1 MKNLTLE
8 NGEWKQRVAP
18 QLTAEE
24 RELLMQRGTEPNEAR
39 RALMERIRD
48 ESLVAADTEDAAA
61 AQALYD
67 QRKIEG
73 ADLIAA
79 DITLP
84 AGSGIIN
91 CRLNGEH
98 KQIRF

>member
-24 RELLMQRGTEPNEAR
+24 RELLTQRGPQPNEAFK
-39 RALMERIRD
+39 ALVERIRS
-48 ESLVAADTEDAAA
+48 ESLIAVEPAEAET
-61 AQALYD
+61 AQAIYD
-67 QRKIEG
+67 QHKIEE

-79 DITLP
+79 DISLP
-84 AGSGIIN
+84 FGKGIIN
-91 CRLNGEH
+91 CRVNSEH

>member
-1 MKNLTLE
+1 MKNLTLI
-8 NGEWKQRVAP
+8 NNEWKKRVTP
-18 QLTAEE
+18 QLTEQEKA
-24 RELLMQRGTEPNEAR
+24 LLRGTEQNEAKKT
-39 RALMERIRD
+39 LMERIRS
-48 ESLVAADTEDAAA
+48 ESLIAAGAEDAAA

-67 QRKIEG
+67 QHKIEG

-84 AGSGIIN
+84 EGIGIIN
-91 CRLNGEH
+91 CRLVDEH

>member
-24 RELLMQRGTEPNEAR
+24 RELLTQRGPQPNEAR
-39 RALMERIRD
+39 KALVERIRN
-48 ESLVAADTEDAAA
+48 ESLIAVEPADAEA
-61 AQALYD
+61 AQAIYD
-67 QRKIEG
+67 QHKIEE

-84 AGSGIIN
+84 NGTGIIN
-91 CRLNGEH
+91 CRVNGEH